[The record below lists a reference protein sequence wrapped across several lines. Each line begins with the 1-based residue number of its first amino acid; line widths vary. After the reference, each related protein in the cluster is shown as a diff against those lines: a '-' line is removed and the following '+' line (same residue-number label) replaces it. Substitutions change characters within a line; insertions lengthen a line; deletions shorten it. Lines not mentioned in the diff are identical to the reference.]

1 MTKSG
6 GFVNW
11 LKFTAVCVPG
21 EGPPSLAFRVIV
33 PWRSES
39 VVSGA

>member
-1 MTKSG
+1 MTQST

-11 LKFTAVCVPG
+11 LKFTVVRVPG

-33 PWRSES
+33 PWRSAS